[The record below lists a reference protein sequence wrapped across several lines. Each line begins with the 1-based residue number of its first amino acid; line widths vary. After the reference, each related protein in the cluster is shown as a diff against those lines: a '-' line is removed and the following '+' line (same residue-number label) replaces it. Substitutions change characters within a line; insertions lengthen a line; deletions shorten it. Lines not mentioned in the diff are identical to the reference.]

1 MIKFNDQS
9 KISEIKQQ
17 SSDEEFK
24 NPDNRNQSRKSA
36 TRPYVV
42 DAKVYKVK
50 SAFVKNSV
58 FITLSYIETDLG
70 RRPIEIFINSKDL
83 NRAPE
88 YVVLTRLI
96 SAIFRRATNPMFI
109 LEELQ
114 GIHDPNGG
122 SFKDGK
128 YYHSFYAEV
137 AETIEKFFFDVGI
150 MKEKKDENI
159 DNTLSE
165 GDLNIPKQTDDENL
179 IKVIKEPLTSSNF
192 ENKMMNAA
200 FRICPSCSSKS
211 LKTENGC
218 DSCVE
223 CGYSKCDK

>member
-1 MIKFNDQS
+1 MIELNKKSTIVEVKS
-9 KISEIKQQ
+9 KKENTEESSIELNQKKQ
-17 SSDEEFK
+17 SSSA
-24 NPDNRNQSRKSA
+24 SRPK
-36 TRPYVV
+36 VV
-42 DAKVYKVK
+42 NAKVYKVK

-58 FITLSYIETDLG
+58 FITLSYVETESG

-96 SAIFRRATNPMFI
+96 SAIFRRATDPMFI
-109 LEELQ
+109 LEELH

-122 SFKDGK
+122 SFKEGR

-137 AETIEKFFFDVGI
+137 AETIERFFYDVGI
-150 MKEKKDENI
+150 ISKEDIKKDKEQLDQVPNEEMPE
-159 DNTLSE
+159 LVE
-165 GDLNIPKQTDDENL
+165 
-179 IKVIKEPLTSSNF
+179 KVETKSIN
-192 ENKMMNAA
+192 NQRMNME
-200 FRICPSCSSKS
+200 FRICPSCSGKS

>member
-1 MIKFNDQS
+1 MQK
-9 KISEIKQQ
+9 KQ
-17 SSDEEFK
+17 SSSA
-24 NPDNRNQSRKSA
+24 SRPK
-36 TRPYVV
+36 VV

-58 FITLSYIETDLG
+58 FITLSYVDTENG

-96 SAIFRRATNPMFI
+96 SAIFRRATDPMFI
-109 LEELQ
+109 LEELH

-122 SFKDGK
+122 SFKEGR

-137 AETIEKFFFDVGI
+137 AETIEKFFYDVGI
-150 MKEKKDENI
+150 ISKKDTKKDKEQLDQVPTDEMPELVENVAESLI
-159 DNTLSE
+159 A
-165 GDLNIPKQTDDENL
+165 DE
-179 IKVIKEPLTSSNF
+179 S
-192 ENKMMNAA
+192 MNAE
-200 FRICPSCSSKS
+200 FRICPACSSKS

-218 DSCVE
+218 DTCME

>member
-1 MIKFNDQS
+1 MIELNKKSTIVEVKNNQKS
-9 KISEIKQQ
+9 SEKSEQNTVQKKQ
-17 SSDEEFK
+17 SSSA
-24 NPDNRNQSRKSA
+24 SRPK
-36 TRPYVV
+36 VV

-58 FITLSYIETDLG
+58 FITLSYVDTENG

-96 SAIFRRATNPMFI
+96 SAIFRRATDPMFI
-109 LEELQ
+109 LEELH

-122 SFKDGK
+122 SFKEGR

-137 AETIEKFFFDVGI
+137 AETIEKFFYDVGI
-150 MKEKKDENI
+150 ISKEDTKKDKEQLDQVPTDEMPELVENVAESLI
-159 DNTLSE
+159 A
-165 GDLNIPKQTDDENL
+165 DD
-179 IKVIKEPLTSSNF
+179 S
-192 ENKMMNAA
+192 MNVE
-200 FRICPSCSSKS
+200 FRICPGCGSKS

-218 DSCVE
+218 DTCME

>member
-1 MIKFNDQS
+1 MIELNKKSTIVEVKN
-9 KISEIKQQ
+9 KQESNKQ
-17 SSDEEFK
+17 SSENSDSK
-24 NPDNRNQSRKSA
+24 KQSSSA
-36 TRPYVV
+36 SRPKVV

-58 FITLSYIETDLG
+58 FITLSYVDTEIG

-96 SAIFRRATNPMFI
+96 SAIFRRATDPMFI
-109 LEELQ
+109 LEELH

-122 SFKDGK
+122 SFKEGR

-137 AETIEKFFFDVGI
+137 AETIERFFYDVGI
-150 MKEKKDENI
+150 ISKEDVKKDKEQLDQVPN
-159 DNTLSE
+159 
-165 GDLNIPKQTDDENL
+165 DEMPEL
-179 IKVIKEPLTSSNF
+179 VEKVEVELKNDES
-192 ENKMMNAA
+192 MNME
-200 FRICPSCSSKS
+200 FRICPSCSGKS

-218 DSCVE
+218 DSCME

>member
-1 MIKFNDQS
+1 MIKLNNTS
-9 KISEIKQQ
+9 KIT
-17 SSDEEFK
+17 EFK
-24 NPDNRNQSRKSA
+24 DKTNKNKITKNDKQAHTGSA
-36 TRPYVV
+36 TRPKVV

-58 FITLSYIETDLG
+58 FITLSYIETELG

-96 SAIFRRATNPMFI
+96 SAIFRRATDPMFI
-109 LEELQ
+109 LEELH

-122 SFKDGK
+122 SFKEGK

-137 AETIEKFFFDVGI
+137 AETIEKFFYDVGI
-150 MKEKKDENI
+150 IKKQKKESNI
-159 DNTLSE
+159 D
-165 GDLNIPKQTDDENL
+165 QTNDENL
-179 IKVIKEPLTSSNF
+179 VRVETLKETPETLNLNF
-192 ENKMMNAA
+192 Q
-200 FRICPSCSSKS
+200 ICPSCSSKS

-218 DSCVE
+218 DVCVE

>member
-1 MIKFNDQS
+1 MIKLGKKTNISLVQQKNIS
-9 KISEIKQQ
+9 KDKNQQKNRKTIS
-17 SSDEEFK
+17 
-24 NPDNRNQSRKSA
+24 SA
-36 TRPYVV
+36 FRPQVV

-58 FITLSYIETDLG
+58 FITLSYIDSDNG
-70 RRPIEIFINSKDL
+70 RKPIEIFINSKDL

-96 SAIFRRATNPMFI
+96 SAIFRRATDPMFI
-109 LEELQ
+109 LEELH

-122 SFKDGK
+122 SFKGGK

-137 AETIEKFFFDVGI
+137 AETIERFFYDVGI
-150 MKEKKDENI
+150 IDKNKKLKNGSSNFETEKDNIKVNNHLDENI
-159 DNTLSE
+159 DPPISNTL
-165 GDLNIPKQTDDENL
+165 
-179 IKVIKEPLTSSNF
+179 
-192 ENKMMNAA
+192 NAE
-200 FRICPSCSSKS
+200 FKICPDCSSKS

-218 DSCVE
+218 DMCVE